1 MHFVKCKMLIIM
13 GKFSKIQERFKI
25 KTSEYNHGKR
35 RAAGKIG
42 ENINCFLLNEKYML
56 FGGKLK
62 MNQYDEALKK
72 ETAFL
77 GQPRGGGD
85 SQLCTALFV
94 FFKLYTF
101 EARGHFVHLFQATQ

>member
-1 MHFVKCKMLIIM
+1 M
-13 GKFSKIQERFKI
+13 
-25 KTSEYNHGKR
+25 GKR

-56 FGGKLK
+56 FGGKIK

-77 GQPRGGGD
+77 GQPRGGWGL
-85 SQLCTALFV
+85 SV
-94 FFKLYTF
+94 LYS
-101 EARGHFVHLFQATQ
+101 FVHLFQATQ

>member
-1 MHFVKCKMLIIM
+1 
-13 GKFSKIQERFKI
+13 
-25 KTSEYNHGKR
+25 
-35 RAAGKIG
+35 
-42 ENINCFLLNEKYML
+42 
-56 FGGKLK
+56 

-94 FFKLYTF
+94 FFELRN
-101 EARGHFVHLFQATQ
+101 ECHMHLQVLDSIKRMQHS

>member
-1 MHFVKCKMLIIM
+1 
-13 GKFSKIQERFKI
+13 
-25 KTSEYNHGKR
+25 
-35 RAAGKIG
+35 
-42 ENINCFLLNEKYML
+42 
-56 FGGKLK
+56 

-94 FFKLYTF
+94 FFELRNECRNDLLPGCKCTC
-101 EARGHFVHLFQATQ
+101 RSWIR